1 MADWGQTDQGGSSQ
15 WNTGG
20 QDEWDT
26 GKQDT
31 NNFGNDGGFD
41 NGGFANG
48 DGFNN
53 GGFENG
59 DGAENGHAN
68 DNDKC
73 FGCGETG
80 HRRAECPNPQE
91 MACRYCKQPGHM
103 VKDCPDKPPMVC
115 ENCGE
120 EGHMRK
126 NCENARKI
134 NRDHIADVSLEEAL
148 NKIKQAVT
156 ERDVD
161 DAKEGVQEYIKATNG
176 EATYRDVQTALI
188 EKDIGLWLIASEKP
202 LLQVFAN
209 MDLQGNIGKKYT
221 VSYRFTEKADR
232 PREVE
237 GWPKDRDELLSR
249 LDDAGEVVDKG
260 MPLCSNCKELGHISK
275 YCTQEKAERTDAP
288 KISCYNCGGEGHRV
302 RDCPEP
308 RVDKFA
314 CKNCGLV
321 AGPDVQPTS
330 MTDIH
335 LANLVTRLL
344 IVRSPLTRPMSSAAS
359 AMKSVTSPRIVP
371 RVVVARAATV
381 ARRAIWPRSATSLVT
396 CPASLAVTAIS
407 RATTA
412 ESVPS
417 PRTGA
422 RSSAQTASR
431 WATQRSVARN
441 LPLTRWMEATSV
453 MPTTT
458 LVGLALAA
466 RQAVITRSPM
476 MAGQLLQL
484 PRLLTLRFG
493 ESAIQKQQEFGRRP
507 VSRVLGVA
515 LYT

>member
-48 DGFNN
+48 DGFNS

-148 NKIKQAVT
+148 NKIKQAVA

-260 MPLCSNCKELGHISK
+260 IPLCNNCKELGHISK

-314 CKNCGLV
+314 CKNCGQSGHK
-321 AGPDVQPTS
+321 ASDCDEPPNP
-330 MTDIH
+330 
-335 LANLVTRLL
+335 ANVECRKCNE
-344 IVRSPLTRPMSSAAS
+344 VGHFAKDCPQGGGRACRNCGEEGHMAKECDKPRDMSSVTCRNCDKPGHYSRECPEPKDWSKVQCSNCQQMGHTKVRCKEPPADEMDGGNFGDADNDAGWASAGGQTSGDHKIADDGWTVAPAAS
-359 AMKSVTSPRIVP
+359 TADASV
-371 RVVVARAATV
+371 
-381 ARRAIWPRSATSLVT
+381 W
-396 CPASLAVTAIS
+396 
-407 RATTA
+407 
-412 ESVPS
+412 
-417 PRTGA
+417 
-422 RSSAQTASR
+422 
-431 WATQRSVARN
+431 
-441 LPLTRWMEATSV
+441 
-453 MPTTT
+453 
-458 LVGLALAA
+458 
-466 RQAVITRSPM
+466 
-476 MAGQLLQL
+476 
-484 PRLLTLRFG
+484 
-493 ESAIQKQQEFGRRP
+493 
-507 VSRVLGVA
+507 
-515 LYT
+515 